1 MEIEDIVDSFSPE
14 NKDIDQIL
22 ELFDAV
28 LDSLYVDSIY
38 NRGRFI
44 VLEKFTS
51 RIIERSTHVN
61 TVLLAAILKDR
72 IKSYNVN

>member
-1 MEIEDIVDSFSPE
+1 MEIENIVDSFLPE
-14 NKDIDQIL
+14 NKDINQII

-28 LDSLYVDSIY
+28 VESSYEDSIY

-44 VLEKFTS
+44 VLEKFTL

-61 TVLLAAILKDR
+61 TVLLSAILKDR
-72 IKSYNVN
+72 IKSYNV